1 MIYDHFDYRDI
12 NRGFKRKVNR
22 AKNKGETEIVLDLNF
37 ALNVAAALDGLVFYW
52 KNTKP
57 EEETK

>member
-1 MIYDHFDYRDI
+1 MIYDRFDYRDI
-12 NRGFKRKVNR
+12 NRGFKRKVTR
-22 AKNKGETEIVLDLNF
+22 AKKDGKAEITLDLSF

-57 EEETK
+57 KEETE